1 MSWYDADW
9 SHRAPIMID
18 NFAGVAQTDVTIAV
32 PSDFPR
38 FWENVDTANSGAD
51 IRVTDADGNTL
62 LDFDVV
68 SFNASTRTVTINIDN
83 LSTSSNDAALVAWLY
98 WGATGKTTAAVSFTP
113 GTTKTGYIEL
123 TVPGSGTQRLVR
135 CAPEAPGATNPRTE
149 ISKGSAEEIHLWW
162 DLSKVLG
169 IRSIPEQGKR
179 FLDEVS
185 NVTYDITAQGQA
197 QNAMEDKGQT
207 RMVGNGFIR
216 TTIKGGSSG
225 TNYLVSLVVELVSG
239 RILDF
244 RATVRVKDVSE
255 PT

>member
-1 MSWYDADW
+1 
-9 SHRAPIMID
+9 
-18 NFAGVAQTDVTIAV
+18 
-32 PSDFPR
+32 
-38 FWENVDTANSGAD
+38 
-51 IRVTDADGNTL
+51 
-62 LDFDVV
+62 
-68 SFNASTRTVTINIDN
+68 
-83 LSTSSNDAALVAWLY
+83 
-98 WGATGKTTAAVSFTP
+98 
-113 GTTKTGYIEL
+113 
-123 TVPGSGTQRLVR
+123 
-135 CAPEAPGATNPRTE
+135 
-149 ISKGSAEEIHLWW
+149 
-162 DLSKVLG
+162 LSKVLG

-216 TTIKGGSSG
+216 TTIKGGNSG